1 MKISKIITSLFVTL
15 LLSLAVGVVSGAYAN
30 LNEDPVSGTYY
41 TGKVYVA
48 ETVFEPG
55 TFFTGDKGTVTYKI
69 TNGNTNTS
77 IKLNHAIF
85 RDDTFSLL
93 SGNYDTTTNL
103 GPLQTRPFTFSIVAN
118 GATGDYY
125 PTFSVSLYDS
135 DLNHK
140 TLLQIDNTPLELTVV
155 DKPDAFT
162 QGKKKTIYLQV
173 ANPRKNNVRNVIL
186 TASGPGITA
195 NPERVFIGDLAAAAK
210 TTVNV
215 SITPEQETTLIL
227 NLAYNNGDN
236 PHDVTMEIPITF
248 GHDKKQADP
257 VMSNIQVVPEG
268 MGYRVT
274 GDVTNAG
281 LETANAVM
289 VTALPPA
296 VPEDPYMTYVVQ
308 ALKPD
313 DFGSFEITFSTDGTV
328 ESIPVQISFKDSDG
342 NTYTS
347 VRNITVPDGRLA
359 AVKDNGPPL
368 VPIIAALVVVAIFVG
383 GWYFYLRK
391 KKQ

>member
-1 MKISKIITSLFVTL
+1 MSISKTILSVFLAL
-15 LLSLAVGVVSGAYAN
+15 LVSMAVGVASGAYTN

-48 ETVFEPG
+48 ETTFDPG
-55 TFFTGDKGTVTYKI
+55 TFFSGDKGTVTYKI

-77 IKLNHAIF
+77 IRLSHALF
-85 RDDTFSLL
+85 RDSTFSLL
-93 SGNYDTTTNL
+93 SGNYDSTTTL

-118 GATGDYY
+118 GAAGDYY
-125 PTFSVSLYDS
+125 PTFSMSLYDS

-140 TLLQIDNTPLELTVV
+140 TLVQIDNTPLELTVV

-162 QGKKKTIYLQV
+162 QGKKKTLYLQV
-173 ANPRKNNVRNVIL
+173 ANPRKNNVRNVVL
-186 TASGPGITA
+186 TASGTGITA

-210 TTVNV
+210 TPVNV
-215 SITPEQETTLIL
+215 SITPDQETTLTL
-227 NLAYNNGDN
+227 LLTYNNGDN
-236 PHDVTMEIPITF
+236 PHDVTLEIPITF
-248 GHDKKQADP
+248 GNDKKQADP
-257 VMSNIQVVPEG
+257 VMSNIQVMPEG
-268 MGYRVT
+268 MSYRVT

-289 VTALPPA
+289 VTALSPA
-296 VPEDPYMTYVVQ
+296 IPEDPYKTYVVQ

-313 DFGSFEITFSTDGTV
+313 DFGSFEITFSIDGTV
-328 ESIPVQISFKDSDG
+328 ESIPVQISFKDNDG
-342 NTYTS
+342 NVYSS
-347 VRNITVPDGRLA
+347 VQNVSVPDGRLA
-359 AVKDNGPPL
+359 AVKNDGPPL
-368 VPIIAALVVVAIFVG
+368 VPIIAALAVVAIFVG

>member
-1 MKISKIITSLFVTL
+1 MSINKIILSAILGL
-15 LLSLAVGVVSGAYAN
+15 LISLAVGVASGAYTN

-41 TGKVYVA
+41 TGKVYVTD
-48 ETVFEPG
+48 TVFDPG
-55 TFFTGDKGTVTYKI
+55 SFFTGDKGTVTYKI

-77 IKLNHAIF
+77 LKLNHAIF
-85 RDDTFSLL
+85 HDATFALI
-93 SGNYDTTTNL
+93 SGNYDTTSIL
-103 GPLQTRPFTFSIVAN
+103 GPLQTRPFTFSVQAN
-118 GATGDYY
+118 GAGGDYY
-125 PTFSVSLYDS
+125 PTLSVSLYDS
-135 DLNHK
+135 DLSYK
-140 TLLQIDNTPLELTVV
+140 TLVQIDNTPLELTVV

-186 TASGPGITA
+186 TASGTGITA
-195 NPERVFIGDLAAAAK
+195 NPERVFIGDLAAAGK
-210 TTVNV
+210 TPVNV
-215 SITPEQETTLIL
+215 SITPDQETTL
-227 NLAYNNGDN
+227 NLLLSYENGNN
-236 PHDVTMEIPITF
+236 PHEVTMGIPITF
-248 GHDKKQADP
+248 GHDKKKADP
-257 VMSNIQVVPEG
+257 VMSNIQVIPEG
-268 MGYRVT
+268 MSYRVT

-289 VTALPPA
+289 VTSLSPA
-296 VPEDPYMTYVVQ
+296 VPEDPYKTYVVQ

-328 ESIPVQISFKDSDG
+328 DSVPIQISFKDSDG
-342 NTYTS
+342 NVYSS
-347 VRNITVPDGRLA
+347 VQNVTVPEGRLA

-368 VPIIAALVVVAIFVG
+368 VPILAALVVVAIFVG

>member
-1 MKISKIITSLFVTL
+1 MSISKTILSVFLAL
-15 LLSLAVGVVSGAYAN
+15 LVSMAVGVVSGAYTN

-48 ETVFEPG
+48 ETTFDPG
-55 TFFTGDKGTVTYKI
+55 TFFTGDQGTVTYKI

-77 IKLNHAIF
+77 IRLNHALF
-85 RDDTFSLL
+85 RDSTFSLL
-93 SGNYDTTTNL
+93 SGNYDTTTTL

-118 GATGDYY
+118 GAAGDYY
-125 PTFSVSLYDS
+125 PTFSMSLYDS
-135 DLNHK
+135 DLSHK
-140 TLLQIDNTPLELTVV
+140 TLLQIDNTPLELTVI

-162 QGKKKTIYLQV
+162 QGKKKTLYLQV

-186 TASGPGITA
+186 STSGAGITA
-195 NPERVFIGDLAAAAK
+195 NPERVFIGDLAATAK
-210 TTVNV
+210 TPVNV

-248 GHDKKQADP
+248 GHDKKTADP
-257 VMSNIQVVPEG
+257 VMSNIQVMPEG
-268 MGYRVT
+268 MSYRVT

-296 VPEDPYMTYVVQ
+296 VPEDPYKTYVVQ

-313 DFGSFEITFSTDGTV
+313 DFGSFEITFSTDGNATSV
-328 ESIPVQISFKDSDG
+328 PVQISFKDNDG
-342 NTYTS
+342 NVYSS
-347 VRNITVPDGRLA
+347 VQNVTVPNGRLA

-383 GWYFYLRK
+383 GWFFYLRK

>member
-1 MKISKIITSLFVTL
+1 MRISQIITSLFVAL
-15 LLSLAVGVVSGAYAN
+15 LVSLAVGVASGAYSN
-30 LNEDPVSGTYY
+30 INEDPVSGTYY

-48 ETVFEPG
+48 ETVFDPG
-55 TFFTGDKGTVTYKI
+55 SFFSGDKGTVTYKI
-69 TNGNTNTS
+69 TNGNANTS
-77 IKLNHAIF
+77 IKLTHVVF
-85 RDDTFSLL
+85 RDSTFSLVG
-93 SGNYDTTTNL
+93 GNYGTTTTL
-103 GPLQTRPFTFSIVAN
+103 GPLQTRPFTFSILAN
-118 GATGDYY
+118 GVSGDYY

-140 TLLQIDNTPLELTVV
+140 TLVQIDNTPLELTVV

-186 TASGPGITA
+186 TASGAGITA

-210 TTVNV
+210 TPVNV
-215 SITPEQETTLIL
+215 SITPDQETTLIL
-227 NLAYNNGDN
+227 NLTYNNGDN
-236 PHDVTMEIPITF
+236 PHDVTLEIPITF

-257 VMSNIQVVPEG
+257 VMSNIQVMPEG
-268 MGYRVT
+268 MSYRVT

-289 VTALPPA
+289 VTALSPA
-296 VPEDPYMTYVVQ
+296 IPEDPYKTYVVQ

-342 NTYTS
+342 NVYTS
-347 VRNITVPDGRLA
+347 VQNVTVPNGRLA
-359 AVKDNGPPL
+359 AVKENGPPL

>member
-1 MKISKIITSLFVTL
+1 MRISQIITSLFVAL
-15 LLSLAVGVVSGAYAN
+15 LVSLAVGVVSGAYTN

-48 ETVFEPG
+48 DTVFDPG

-69 TNGNTNTS
+69 VNGNTNTS

-85 RDDTFSLL
+85 HDTSFSQI
-93 SGNYDTTTNL
+93 NNDYDTTTTL

-118 GATGDYY
+118 GGEGDYY

-135 DLNHK
+135 DISQKSLV
-140 TLLQIDNTPLELTVV
+140 QIDNTPLILTVV
-155 DKPDAFT
+155 DKPDAFS

-173 ANPRKNNVRNVIL
+173 ANPRKNDVRNVIL
-186 TASGPGITA
+186 TASGAGITA
-195 NPERVFIGDLAAAAK
+195 SPERIFIGDLAAAAK
-210 TTVNV
+210 TPVNV
-215 SITPEQETTLIL
+215 SITPDQETTLSL
-227 NLAYNNGDN
+227 VLTYNNGNN
-236 PHDVTMEIPITF
+236 PHEVTMEIPIAF
-248 GHDKKQADP
+248 GNDKKQADP
-257 VMSNIQVVPEG
+257 VISNIQVMPEG
-268 MGYRVT
+268 MSYRVT

-289 VTALPPA
+289 VTALSPA
-296 VPEDPYMTYVVQ
+296 VPEDPYKTYVVQ

-313 DFGSFEITFSTDGTV
+313 DFGSFEITFSTDGTATSV
-328 ESIPVQISFKDSDG
+328 PVQVSFKDNDG
-342 NTYTS
+342 NIYTS
-347 VRNITVPDGRLA
+347 VQNVTVPDGRLA
-359 AVKDNGPPL
+359 AVRDDGPPL
-368 VPIIAALVVVAIFVG
+368 VPIAAALVVVAIFVG

>member
-1 MKISKIITSLFVTL
+1 MRINQIITSLFVAL
-15 LLSLAVGVVSGAYAN
+15 LVSLAVGVASGAYSN

-41 TGKVYVA
+41 TGRVYVA
-48 ETVFEPG
+48 ETSFDPG
-55 TFFTGDKGTVTYKI
+55 TFFTGDQGTVTYKI
-69 TNGNTNTS
+69 TNGNANTS

-85 RDDTFSLL
+85 RDNTFSLL
-93 SGNYDTTTNL
+93 SGNYGTTTTL

-118 GATGDYY
+118 GAAGDYY
-125 PTFSVSLYDS
+125 PTLSVSLYDT

-186 TASGPGITA
+186 SASGAGITA

-210 TTVNV
+210 TPVNV

-257 VMSNIQVVPEG
+257 VMSNIQVMPEG
-268 MGYRVT
+268 MSYRVT

-289 VTALPPA
+289 VTALSPA
-296 VPEDPYMTYVVQ
+296 VPEDPYKTYVVQ

-328 ESIPVQISFKDSDG
+328 ESVPVQISFKDSDG